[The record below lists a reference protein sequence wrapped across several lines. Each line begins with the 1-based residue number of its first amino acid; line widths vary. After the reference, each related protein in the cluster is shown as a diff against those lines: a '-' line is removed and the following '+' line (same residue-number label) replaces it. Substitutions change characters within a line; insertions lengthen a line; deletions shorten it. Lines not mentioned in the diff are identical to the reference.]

1 MKVEGVIGFFGATL
15 NSLNLDSKKTA
26 LVIIDLQNAIVGMN
40 TAPHPAA
47 QIVENSK
54 RLAQPFRATGAPV
67 VYVRLDLNHL
77 LNFPAHQPP
86 NMAHN
91 PNPPITSAL

>member
-1 MKVEGVIGFFGATL
+1 MKVEGLLGFLGATL

-54 RLAQPFRATGAPV
+54 NSPKPSAPT
-67 VYVRLDLNHL
+67 
-77 LNFPAHQPP
+77 AHRSF
-86 NMAHN
+86 MFAS
-91 PNPPITSAL
+91 T